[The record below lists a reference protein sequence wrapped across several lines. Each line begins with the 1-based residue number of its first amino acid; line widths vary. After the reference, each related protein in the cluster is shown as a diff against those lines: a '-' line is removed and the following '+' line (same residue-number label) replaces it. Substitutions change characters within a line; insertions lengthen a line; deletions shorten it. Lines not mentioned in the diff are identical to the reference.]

1 MADLSGSSLSLYLHQ
16 QQQAA
21 LLLGLRLPE
30 WPRLFVWTIS
40 SAAGR
45 NGGYQHFPER
55 RLLTQLAS
63 AASSTGGR
71 SGDNRA
77 DSLVVYAD
85 QILHIF
91 CSPAASFRFHHR
103 LWQVVFDYGIGYGD
117 FEETHFGAHLSG
129 IEIGVKVDCGA
140 LAPSDGV
147 RDALIYMAQA
157 YATSLGLLWMVIQPY
172 QSGSLLPVMLESPS
186 TDRGFVAHRCALQP
200 YAYVELD
207 TPNSEKLNNLW
218 RLSKVQLEVCIRI
231 HRRASWIR
239 LTSR

>member
-1 MADLSGSSLSLYLHQ
+1 M
-16 QQQAA
+16 
-21 LLLGLRLPE
+21 
-30 WPRLFVWTIS
+30 
-40 SAAGR
+40 
-45 NGGYQHFPER
+45 
-55 RLLTQLAS
+55 
-63 AASSTGGR
+63 
-71 SGDNRA
+71 
-77 DSLVVYAD
+77 
-85 QILHIF
+85 
-91 CSPAASFRFHHR
+91 
-103 LWQVVFDYGIGYGD
+103 
-117 FEETHFGAHLSG
+117 
-129 IEIGVKVDCGA
+129 DCGA

-172 QSGSLLPVMLESPS
+172 QSGSLLPVMLESSS

-239 LTSR
+239 LTSRYKTRDDDCFECMMPIVSSSKLSEQLARYDFVTSMKLEATLAGRDF